1 MNNDTATTE
10 IYTLSLHDALPI
22 SSTFNE
28 LSARGAAILAARS
41 VGALAHYPRLE
52 QTRYQPDPQAHARY
66 AALYPVYRLL
76 REQMLPV
83 WQARQDALHRLSQE
97 QHS

>member
-1 MNNDTATTE
+1 MV
-10 IYTLSLHDALPI
+10 

-41 VGALAHYPRLE
+41 VNGLSHYPQLE
-52 QTRYQPDPQAHARY
+52 QTRYQPDPRAHARY

-83 WQARQDALHRLSQE
+83 WQARQEALQRISQE
-97 QHS
+97 SDQ

>member
-1 MNNDTATTE
+1 
-10 IYTLSLHDALPI
+10 
-22 SSTFNE
+22 
-28 LSARGAAILAARS
+28 
-41 VGALAHYPRLE
+41 RLE